1 MTLRSG
7 FTLWPAGTVVLEKP
21 PHVKAFITQI
31 AGFLP
36 NAAVPNED
44 IEKVL
49 GQAGARPSMTR
60 RRVLQANGIKARH
73 YAIDPVTGAQTHTN
87 AQLAAEAVRRLQ
99 ERSGL
104 PLGSDLAL
112 LSCGTATA
120 DQLIPSHGSMVHGEL
135 GAAPCEIV
143 SMAGACCTGIT
154 ALKYAALAVAAGEHP
169 RAVVTASELT
179 SPLMRASHFAPEL
192 ASRAAALEEHPT
204 LAFEHDFLRWMLSDG
219 AAAMLVEPEPVVRGK
234 LPPLKIEW
242 IDSLS
247 FAGESEVCMYHLAA
261 KGKDGKLVSWKS
273 VEESQWLKGGFFN
286 MGQDARM
293 LSEMIGQLVGR
304 KGLGAMLKK
313 HPMKVDDI
321 DWFVSHHSSNFFLPE
336 VHKRLAEVDLPI
348 PPERLFS
355 TLSEQGNT
363 GSASV
368 FLSLEA
374 LAERGAL
381 QKGQKL
387 LVFVPESAR
396 FNVVY
401 ALFTVQ

>member
-1 MTLRSG
+1 M
-7 FTLWPAGTVVLEKP
+7 
-21 PHVKAFITQI
+21 KAFITQI

-36 NAAVPNED
+36 NPSVPNED

-49 GQAGARPSMTR
+49 GQAGSRPSMTR

-87 AQLAAEAVRRLQ
+87 AQLAAEAVRSLQ
-99 ERSGL
+99 QRTGL
-104 PLGSDLAL
+104 ELLSDLGL

-120 DQLIPSHGSMVHGEL
+120 DQLIPGHGSMVHGEL

-154 ALKYAALAVAAGEHP
+154 ALKYAALAVASGEHP

-192 ASRAAALEEHPT
+192 AERAAALEQNPT

-219 AAAMLVEPEPVVRGK
+219 AAAMLVEPRPIVRGK
-234 LPPLKIEW
+234 VPPLKIEW

-247 FAGESEVCMYHLAA
+247 FAGEAQVCMYHLAA
-261 KGKDGKLVSWKS
+261 KRDGKLVSWKS
-273 VEESQWLKGGFFN
+273 VPETEWLRGGFFN

-293 LSEMIGQLVGR
+293 LSEQIGQLVGR

-313 HPMKVDDI
+313 HPLQVDDI
-321 DWFVSHHSSNFFLPE
+321 DWFVTHHSSNFFLPE
-336 VHKRLAEVDLPI
+336 VQKRIAEVGLPI
-348 PPERLFS
+348 PESRQFS

-368 FLSLEA
+368 FLSIDA
-374 LAERGAL
+374 LAERNQL
-381 QKGQKL
+381 KKGQKI

>member
-1 MTLRSG
+1 M
-7 FTLWPAGTVVLEKP
+7 
-21 PHVKAFITQI
+21 KAYITQI

-36 NAAVPNED
+36 GAAVSNDE

-49 GQAGARPSMTR
+49 GQAGSRPSMTR

-73 YAIDPVTGAQTHTN
+73 YAIDPLTGAQTHTN
-87 AQLAAEAVRRLQ
+87 AQLAAEAVRALQ
-99 ERSGL
+99 QRTGL
-104 PLGSDLAL
+104 DLLSQLAL

-120 DQLIPSHGSMVHGEL
+120 DQMIPGHGAMVHGEL
-135 GAAPCEIV
+135 GAPPCEIV

-154 ALKYAALAVAAGEHP
+154 ALKYGALAVAAGEHP

-192 ASRAAALEEHPT
+192 AERAAALEENPT

-219 AAAMLVEPEPVVRGK
+219 AAAMLVEPEPIVRGK
-234 LPPLKIEW
+234 VPPLKIEW

-247 FAGESEVCMYHLAA
+247 FAGEAQVCMYHLGALKA
-261 KGKDGKLVSWKS
+261 GKLVSWKS
-273 VEESQWLKGGFFN
+273 VEDPKEWLRGGFFN

-293 LSEMIGQLVGR
+293 LSEQIGQLVGR

-313 HPMKVDDI
+313 HPLQVDEI
-321 DWFVSHHSSNFFLPE
+321 DWFVTHHSSNYFLPE
-336 VHKRLAEVDLPI
+336 VQKRIAEVGLPI
-348 PPERLFS
+348 PIERQFS
-355 TLSEQGNT
+355 TLSSQGNT

-368 FLSLEA
+368 FLSIEA
-374 LAERGAL
+374 LAEQGKL
-381 QKGQKL
+381 QKGQKV